1 MRIRALFPA
10 DMRLFMMFAVRAVSA
25 RRRVFHLAP
34 RPGRT
39 RQLKCRAGETPRE
52 RVHCRG
58 ISGRLTFAADPGDN
72 IVPAL
77 QELDMKLSDIIV
89 SDAIVPDLKAKTRD
103 EAINELVGVM
113 AKTKSVAPSKVAGII
128 KAVKARESQATTG
141 IGKGVALPHAK
152 LQGIKKP
159 IGTIGRS
166 SEGID
171 FSALDSKPVYS
182 IILLLSSQDDPDKH
196 LQAMETIF
204 KHVQRDTFRKF
215 LRQSETRE
223 AIVDLIQEADELG

>member
-1 MRIRALFPA
+1 
-10 DMRLFMMFAVRAVSA
+10 
-25 RRRVFHLAP
+25 
-34 RPGRT
+34 
-39 RQLKCRAGETPRE
+39 
-52 RVHCRG
+52 
-58 ISGRLTFAADPGDN
+58 
-72 IVPAL
+72 
-77 QELDMKLSDIIV
+77 MKLSDIIV